1 MGLRPPPRPRPRKP
15 QDLPLP
21 HPRNHGHH
29 DITMAPVLHLARK
42 EGASFLFFGLLIG
55 LTFLF

>member
-1 MGLRPPPRPRPRKP
+1 
-15 QDLPLP
+15 
-21 HPRNHGHH
+21 
-29 DITMAPVLHLARK
+29 MAPVLHLARK

>member
-1 MGLRPPPRPRPRKP
+1 
-15 QDLPLP
+15 
-21 HPRNHGHH
+21 
-29 DITMAPVLHLARK
+29 MAPVIHLARR